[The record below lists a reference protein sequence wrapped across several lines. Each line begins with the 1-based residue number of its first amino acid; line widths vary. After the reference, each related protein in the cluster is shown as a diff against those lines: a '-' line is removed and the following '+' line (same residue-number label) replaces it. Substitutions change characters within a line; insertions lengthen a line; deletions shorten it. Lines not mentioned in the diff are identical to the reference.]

1 MRKAPAK
8 QSQHFNAT
16 YRTNVG
22 CNILRA
28 FGHAVA
34 TCCEM
39 LGDVSLNLKM
49 VKFFMQHCLCCM
61 MLWSSGQVRA
71 TILRL
76 GKRTISIFN
85 SQQQGGQTRATCC
98 ARQCCDL
105 LRWNVAI
112 VWPELAN
119 AGPTMLG
126 YVVLICC
133 DRFGRDLMHLWREH
147 LNGFE
152 WCGCLVRLSLCV

>member
-1 MRKAPAK
+1 MLG
-8 QSQHFNAT
+8 AT
-16 YRTNVG
+16 YCVRLATLLRRVAKCWVMSAQIWKWSNFS
-22 CNILRA
+22 CNIVY
-28 FGHAVA
+28 VA
-34 TCCEM
+34 WCCDR
-39 LGDVSLNLKM
+39 LAK
-49 VKFFMQHCLCCM
+49 FMQQYCAWASALF
-61 MLWSSGQVRA
+61 R
-71 TILRL
+71 
-76 GKRTISIFN
+76 FN

-105 LRWNVAI
+105 LYWNAAI

-133 DRFGRDLMHLWREH
+133 DRFGRYLMHLWREH

-152 WCGCLVRLSLCV
+152 WCGRLVRLSLCV